1 MIGDFN
7 NEINFPYKLLLTNT
21 QVLRLR
27 QASANNSTT
36 NIKLSKT
43 QMSKMVQLGVFLG
56 LLSLTSSFLN
66 PDKKIKR
73 LTEIFKKKKDYL
85 ISSLDKGINV
95 INSN

>member
-7 NEINFPYKLLLTNT
+7 NEINFPYKLFLTNT

-27 QASANNSTT
+27 KASANNSKT

-43 QMSKMVQLGVFLG
+43 QISKMVQLGVFLG
-56 LLSLTSSFLN
+56 LLSFMSLFLN

-73 LTEIFKKKKDYL
+73 LNEFFFFF
-85 ISSLDKGINV
+85 
-95 INSN
+95 